1 MHPFR
6 SNTVSL
12 NHILLFERVKKLF
25 RDQPHGVLLISNAQ
39 VVLCYLPTKTGQL
52 LQLEE
57 HVIELARFALDYFT
71 QLKS

>member
-39 VVLCYLPTKTGQL
+39 VALCYLSTKIGQL

-57 HVIELARFALDYFT
+57 HAIELARFALDYFT